1 MGILENYEE
10 TFNDLKRNKLN
21 DVAFK
26 TFNRVHFD
34 EYDDDQDGDDYD
46 YYNDEV
52 NGNDS
57 QRNVSTANKSSLSP
71 DEIEIES
78 WIPTRKAK
86 KYLLKLD
93 NVKNISY
100 LLSQIQTLAP
110 YVEAY
115 LMFFSFLRKINVG
128 HVLTENEMFRMLDGE
143 MTSLNKNNSIN
154 FGKILY
160 FSAKNKF

>member
-1 MGILENYEE
+1 MGIIENYEE
-10 TFNDLKRNKLN
+10 TFNDLKRNKIN

-71 DEIEIES
+71 DEIEIEG
-78 WIPTRKAK
+78 WTPTRKAK

-115 LMFFSFLRKINVG
+115 LMFFNFLRKINVG

-154 FGKILY
+154 FGNI
-160 FSAKNKF
+160 FKNFRVQK

>member
-1 MGILENYEE
+1 MCILENYED
-10 TFNDLKRNKLN
+10 TFNDLKRNKVK

-34 EYDDDQDGDDYD
+34 EFHDDKDDDDYD

-52 NGNDS
+52 NGNGS
-57 QRNVSTANKSSLSP
+57 QKNVTSANKSRLSP

-78 WIPTRKAK
+78 WIPARKAR

-93 NVKNISY
+93 DVKNVSY

-110 YVEAY
+110 YVEGY
-115 LMFFSFLRKINVG
+115 LMFFSFLKNINVG
-128 HVLTENEMFRMLDGE
+128 HVLTENEMFRMLNGE
-143 MTSLNKNNSIN
+143 MENLNKNNSIN
-154 FGKILY
+154 FGKI
-160 FSAKNKF
+160 

>member
-1 MGILENYEE
+1 MCILENYED
-10 TFNDLKRNKLN
+10 TFNDLKRNKVN

-34 EYDDDQDGDDYD
+34 EFDDDKDDDDYD

-52 NGNDS
+52 NGNGS
-57 QRNVSTANKSSLSP
+57 QRNVTSANKSRLSP

-78 WIPTRKAK
+78 WIPPRKAR

-93 NVKNISY
+93 DVKNVSY

-110 YVEAY
+110 YVEGY
-115 LMFFSFLRKINVG
+115 LMFFSFLKKINVG
-128 HVLTENEMFRMLDGE
+128 HVLTENEMFRMLNGE
-143 MTSLNKNNSIN
+143 MENLKKNNSIN
-154 FGKILY
+154 FGKI
-160 FSAKNKF
+160 